1 MKHLLLLSALLLLAT
16 PAQAALRVPA
26 QPDSGQHVVDPA
38 DLITPEDE
46 AEIQQIAARLLAQER
61 VRLVVVTI
69 DSMAQYGG
77 ARMNIEDYA
86 DRLFDT
92 WNIGAREAGS
102 LDESLGILVL
112 VSRLDRK
119 ARIELGAG
127 WGYSK
132 DSEARTIME
141 LRLVPAFKRGNYSSG
156 LVNGTRALDRM
167 ARSLPPP
174 REPLTQEKMM
184 LFGGGGALGLFS
196 LVSLIRS
203 GTSGWAYSFW
213 GTVFSILWAILKV
226 LLTPSYSRRD
236 RWGSRSYG
244 SSSSRSS
251 SWSSGGGSRSSGGR
265 GGGATGSW

>member
-1 MKHLLLLSALLLLAT
+1 MKHLLLLSALLLLAA
-16 PAQAALRVPA
+16 PAHAALRVPA
-26 QPDSGQHVVDPA
+26 PPDSGQHVVDPA
-38 DLITPEDE
+38 DLITAEDE
-46 AEIQQIAARLLAQER
+46 AEIQQIAAKLLEQER
-61 VRLVVVTI
+61 VQLVVVTI
-69 DSMAQYGG
+69 DSMAEYGG

-92 WNIGAREAGS
+92 WSVGVREAGS

-119 ARIELGAG
+119 ARIELGPG

-132 DSEARTIME
+132 DSEARSIME
-141 LRLVPAFKRGNYSSG
+141 NRLVPAFKRGNYSSG
-156 LVNGTRALDRM
+156 LISGTRALDRM

-184 LFGGGGALGLFS
+184 LFGGGGAVGLLS
-196 LVSLIRS
+196 IVSLIRS
-203 GTSGWAYSFW
+203 GTSGLAYSLWSTF
-213 GTVFSILWAILKV
+213 FSILWAILKF
-226 LLTPSYSRRD
+226 LLTPSYSRRN

-244 SSSSRSS
+244 SSSSS
-251 SWSSGGGSRSSGGR
+251 SWSSGRSSSSGGR

>member
-1 MKHLLLLSALLLLAT
+1 VKHLLLLCALLLLAT

-77 ARMNIEDYA
+77 ARMSIEDYA

-92 WNIGAREAGS
+92 WNIGA

-226 LLTPSYSRRD
+226 LLTPSRRRRN
-236 RWGSRSYG
+236 RWGYSSYG
-244 SSSSRSS
+244 SSSGS
-251 SWSSGGGSRSSGGR
+251 SWSSGGSSRSSGGR

>member
-77 ARMNIEDYA
+77 ARMSIEDYA

-226 LLTPSYSRRD
+226 LLTPSRRRRN
-236 RWGSRSYG
+236 RWGYSSYG
-244 SSSSRSS
+244 SSSSGS